1 MYSELFHGEI
11 VYTKRF
17 PVPDVVDDFLEN
29 ETRGDDARETDR
41 EAHAE
46 SGASAD
52 FMQSADENCVY
63 VLRSD
68 KLEFCERFIDY
79 AKKYSEQFGVGI
91 DVIRQ
96 RFSYLVRLYIDLAHF
111 RGRYKEMMQYMMFA
125 ADEFY
130 FDPPG
135 ENPCNYVI
143 SFVVATHDLFYDGK
157 PRVLN

>member
-17 PVPDVVDDFLEN
+17 PVPDEVDDFLEN
-29 ETRGDDARETDR
+29 EARGDVAREADGEVR
-41 EAHAE
+41 AE

-63 VLRSD
+63 VLRPD